1 MLLGILRF
9 EWRYHT
15 RQYTFAAATAA
26 LALVALTLVG
36 TGYGPAG
43 VNVNSPY
50 TVMQSL
56 GLVSLL
62 GVFVLTIFCAN
73 AALRDVEHGMTEL
86 VFSRPV
92 GKPRYLLGRFA
103 GALLAATTAMTI
115 AALVL
120 MLAPLVMDVEPGRL
134 GPVQPLAYAW
144 AMLVLVLPNLL
155 LAGALLFAVAVLT
168 RSTLA
173 TYVGGVAIY
182 ALYLVCALMV
192 DSPLMAGAAPP
203 TPEGLA
209 RAALL
214 DPFGLS
220 AFFEQ
225 TRYWTAAERNVRYL
239 SLSGHLLV
247 NRTLWMAVAIA
258 VLGLVYHRF
267 TFHLSPGRRKA
278 RSRPITSDVA
288 ADAIPSTPYRPVA
301 QAAEGVRGWL
311 PAFAAAARMELRH
324 VLRGWTFLAM
334 LALWAFV
341 AGMEAVAQ
349 LGGGEYGT
357 RVLPTTGLMLNSVSL
372 PLLLL
377 GTIAVVYYGA
387 EVAWRERVV
396 GFDPLADATPASTAI
411 FYLAKAAAL
420 AALPMLM
427 ALVAVVVGVAVQL
440 ANGQPHLQPGLYL
453 TLLWFGGV
461 PLALFA
467 VGVLAIQA
475 LSPNRWI
482 GMILGLALAVVVRQG
497 PAMGLEHPM
506 LRFGAGPS
514 VEHSDMDG
522 FGPFA
527 APFAAFMLYWSAA
540 AALLACV
547 TWGVWRRGLD
557 AGVGARLA
565 ALPRR
570 WGPAGRR
577 AAFASTVVLGVTGGA
592 LLWQTNVAHAW
603 EGSGARE
610 AWRAGYERSYR
621 RLEGRPQPSIV
632 AVRTSVDL
640 FPSNRRAAIEGVYTI
655 ENRTREPVDTVWVMM
670 GRDGADAHVSMPG
683 GRLAVDDRRFG
694 MYGFRLDRPLA
705 PGARAELRFGLTLD
719 RGGIRAGGFEED
731 VAANGTLMMSAQTFP
746 ALGYR
751 SGYELSDPQAR
762 RRHGLAS
769 APTALPGLDRVD
781 SVRAAAADAWL
792 TLDATVSTSGDQTAI
807 APGELAGTWTRG
819 GRRYFRYVT
828 ERPVTPLFGFV
839 SARYA
844 VRRVRHGAVEVEVW
858 YHPAHSANVGR
869 ILAAATR
876 SLDVLG
882 ARYGAYPHPT
892 LRIAEVPAWSSFGG
906 FALPG
911 LVLFTEDRGFL
922 SDPRGGGVDLVTR
935 RVAHEVA
942 HQWWGHTL
950 SPAGMA
956 GATTLTETLAKHS
969 EQLVVAA
976 MHGPRALA
984 PMLAFD
990 EDRYLA
996 GRAQEPRTERTLMEA
1011 EDEPY
1016 LYYGKGAVVMN
1027 GLRDLLGEAAVDRAI
1042 RRVLAAHGGP
1052 TGGATTPDLLGA
1064 LLAEARTAEARAL
1077 VSEWLTDRVVYDLR
1091 VDSATATPLG
1101 NGRSRVAA
1109 RITAR
1114 KSARRGATDVPGRM
1128 DGEAIDVAVFEGDP
1142 STGRV
1147 LYAGKQRVV
1156 GGQIT
1161 LAVDVSAPAAYVVV
1175 DPFIRRIDR
1184 DRSDNARRVVAAP

>member
-15 RQYTFAAATAA
+15 RQYTFAAAALA
-26 LALVALTLVG
+26 LALVAVALVG

-103 GALLAATTAMTI
+103 GALLAAATAMAL

-120 MLAPLVMDVEPGRL
+120 MLAPLVLPVQPERL
-134 GPVQPLAYAW
+134 GAVRPLAYAW
-144 AMLVLVLPNLL
+144 AMLVLVLPNLV
-155 LAGALLFAVAVLT
+155 LAGALLFAVATLT

-182 ALYLVCALMV
+182 ALYLVCALLV

-209 RAALL
+209 RAAVL

-225 TRYWTAAERNVRYL
+225 TRYWTAPERDVRYL
-239 SLSGHLLV
+239 ALSGHVLA
-247 NRTLWMAVAIA
+247 NRALWLAVAVA
-258 VLGLVYHRF
+258 VLAVAYNRF
-267 TFHLSPGRRKA
+267 AFQVSAGGRATKV
-278 RSRPITSDVA
+278 RSVESELPAPSA
-288 ADAIPSTPYRPVA
+288 AYRPVEQTA
-301 QAAEGVRGWL
+301 SGLRGWL
-311 PAFAAAARMELRH
+311 PAFAYAARMELRH

-341 AGMEAVAQ
+341 AAMEAVAQ

-357 RVLPTTGLMLNSVSL
+357 HVLPTTGLLLNAMQL
-372 PLLLL
+372 PLLLI
-377 GTIAVVYYGA
+377 GTVAIVYYGA

-396 GFDPLADATPASTAI
+396 GFDALADATPASTAI

-420 AALPMLM
+420 CALPMLM
-427 ALVAVVVGVAVQL
+427 ALVAMAVGIAVQL
-440 ANGQPHLQPGLYL
+440 ANGQINLQPALYL
-453 TLLWFGGV
+453 SLLWFGGV

-467 VGVLAIQA
+467 VGALALQA

-482 GMILGLALAVVVRQG
+482 GMIAGLALAVVARQG
-497 PAMGLEHPM
+497 AAMGLEHPM

-514 VEHSDMDG
+514 APYSDMDG
-522 FGPFA
+522 FGPVPA
-527 APFAAFMLYWSAA
+527 SFAAFMLYWGAA
-540 AALLACV
+540 AAVLACV
-547 TWGVWRRGLD
+547 SWGVWRRGLD
-557 AGVGARLA
+557 AGVVARVA
-565 ALPRR
+565 SLPRR
-570 WGPAGRR
+570 WGSTGRR
-577 AAFASTVVLGVTGGA
+577 AALASAA
-592 LLWQTNVAHAW
+592 LLAATGAALFWQTNMAHAW
-603 EGSGARE
+603 EGSGAQE
-610 AWRAGYERSYR
+610 ALRADYERAYR
-621 RLEGRPQPSIV
+621 RLQGRPQPSIV
-632 AVRTSVDL
+632 SVTTSVDL
-640 FPSNRRAAIEGVYTI
+640 YPSTRKAEIAGTYVL
-655 ENRTREPVDTVWVMM
+655 ENRTRQPIDTLWVTVDP
-670 GRDGADAHVSMPG
+670 DASGARVSLPGAREAAYDA
-683 GRLAVDDRRFG
+683 RFG
-694 MYGFRLDRPLA
+694 VHAFMLERPLA
-705 PGARAELRFGLTLD
+705 PGARGELRFALSLD
-719 RGGIRAGGFEED
+719 RGGVRAAGFSYD
-731 VAANGTLMMSAQTFP
+731 VAGNGSLLTSGQDFP
-746 ALGYR
+746 SLGYR
-751 SGYELSDPQAR
+751 AGYELSDLAAR
-762 RRHGLAS
+762 RKHGLAS
-769 APTALPGLDRVD
+769 TPSDRPPLARAD
-781 SVRAAAADAWL
+781 SVRAAGAEDAWL
-792 TLDATVSTSGDQTAI
+792 TLDATVSTSADQTAL
-807 APGELAGTWTRG
+807 APGELVRSWERG
-819 GRRYFRYVT
+819 GRQYFRYVT
-828 ERPVTPLFGFV
+828 ERPVTPIFGFL

-844 VRRVRHGAVEVEVW
+844 VRRVRHGGVDVQVW
-858 YHPAHSANVGR
+858 YHPGHTANVAR

-882 ARYGAYPHPT
+882 SRYGAYPHPT

-922 SDPRGGGVDLVTR
+922 ADTRDGDVDLVTR
-935 RVAHEVA
+935 RVAHEVS

-950 SPAGMA
+950 DPAPVA

-969 EQLVVAA
+969 EQLVVASL
-976 MHGPRALA
+976 HGERALA

-996 GRAQEPRTERTLMEA
+996 GRAQEPGAEPTLMEA
-1011 EDEPY
+1011 GDEQY

-1027 GLRDLLGEAAVDRAI
+1027 GLRDLLGGPAVDRALRNI
-1042 RRVLAAHGGP
+1042 LSAHAGP
-1052 TGGATTPDLLGA
+1052 RGGATTLDLRDA
-1064 LLAEARTAEARAL
+1064 LRAEARTSEDRAL
-1077 VSEWLTDRVVYDLR
+1077 VDEWLGGRAVYDLR
-1091 VDSATATPLG
+1091 VDSATAAPLPG
-1101 NGRSRVAA
+1101 GRYRVSA

-1114 KSARRGATDVPGRM
+1114 KTARRGGSDVARTM
-1128 DGEAIDVAVFEGDP
+1128 DGEAIDVAVLDGNP
-1142 STGRV
+1142 WTGRM
-1147 LYAGKQRVV
+1147 LYAGKARVV
-1156 GGQIT
+1156 GGRIALT
-1161 LAVDVSAPAAYVVV
+1161 VDVPARPAYVVV
-1175 DPFIRRIDR
+1175 DPYVRRIDR
-1184 DRSDNARRVVAAP
+1184 DRTDNAKRLATAP